1 MSYNGYRGNPPPPQQ
16 GGYGGGG
23 GGYGQNPAGA
33 PPGGYGQNPAG
44 GYGQAPGSAPP
55 GGYGQNA
62 GGAPPAGGYG
72 QNPGGGYAQKP
83 AGGPPRPG
91 GVNHEQLQYW
101 FRAVDT
107 DGSGQLDAGELQRA
121 LVNGDWS
128 QFSMDTVR
136 LMIGMFDRDNSGTIN
151 FQEFIGL
158 WTYINEWKDCFRTF
172 DRDNSGTID
181 RGELFQALS
190 AFGFRVSN
198 RVVDSLVRKYDV
210 KGRGAITFDNFINA
224 CVTIRSLTDSF
235 RRLDT
240 DQDGW
245 ANINYDTFLQL
256 VISNK

>member
-16 GGYGGGG
+16 GGYGQNPG
-23 GGYGQNPAGA
+23 GGYGQPSGSAPP
-33 PPGGYGQNPAG
+33 PPGGYGQPPVSAPPGGAG
-44 GYGQAPGSAPP
+44 YNQAPSGAPGYGQPPPGGPQGRYDGGYAQNPGSAPP
-55 GGYGQNA
+55 NRYGSGGYDQKPA
-62 GGAPPAGGYG
+62 APPAR
-72 QNPGGGYAQKP
+72 P
-83 AGGPPRPG
+83 AASGPQRPG
-91 GVNHEQLQYW
+91 GVNQEQLQYW

-190 AFGFRVSN
+190 AFGFRVST
-198 RVVDSLVRKYDV
+198 RVVDSLVRKYD
-210 KGRGAITFDNFINA
+210 I
-224 CVTIRSLTDSF
+224 
-235 RRLDT
+235 
-240 DQDGW
+240 Q
-245 ANINYDTFLQL
+245 
-256 VISNK
+256 

>member
-1 MSYNGYRGNPPPPQQ
+1 MSYNGYRGNPPPPQ
-16 GGYGGGG
+16 GGYGGGYGQAPPPG
-23 GGYGQNPAGA
+23 GGYGQ
-33 PPGGYGQNPAG
+33 
-44 GYGQAPGSAPP
+44 GQAPGSAPP
-55 GGYGQNA
+55 GGYGQNPA
-62 GGAPPAGGYG
+62 GAPQGRYGSGGYDQNPANAQRPGGAA
-72 QNPGGGYAQKP
+72 P
-83 AGGPPRPG
+83 AGGPQRPG

-210 KGRGAITFDNFINA
+210 
-224 CVTIRSLTDSF
+224 
-235 RRLDT
+235 
-240 DQDGW
+240 Q
-245 ANINYDTFLQL
+245 
-256 VISNK
+256 